1 MQKYMVI
8 SALMLF
14 ILALFILIMYPYKIA
29 TILPYIIVIIAMSI
43 SSIALLISNYYSKL
57 KGIVILCSVLTI
69 VISALPLLN
78 ITSLMNTIDI
88 YTICVILLLGIGL
101 SIIIDQNTIKLLN
114 YTGKIAIFSYA
125 LLYLSISLFKLSI
138 DTTVIALVLLTV
150 ISLTSITPFFIK
162 NYK

>member
-1 MQKYMVI
+1 
-8 SALMLF
+8 
-14 ILALFILIMYPYKIA
+14 MYPYKIA

-125 LLYLSISLFKLSI
+125 LLYLSMSLFKLSI

>member
-1 MQKYMVI
+1 MVI

-125 LLYLSISLFKLSI
+125 LLYLSMSLFKLSI

>member
-114 YTGKIAIFSYA
+114 YAGKIAIFSYA
-125 LLYLSISLFKLSI
+125 LLYLSMSLFKLSI